1 VNQRFIVVAAGIVS
15 AVVLGGCSSPQPA
28 ALPPGSLPPGT
39 AEVRINGTDAGTS
52 HSVRCQTIGA
62 VTAITTGDDS
72 SGSASAIDSSEEP
85 TVQFVKVRNL
95 GGFTGS
101 YWADLDPAGEVRA
114 TSNTFVLTGSA
125 NGFNESNP
133 SARVSSTYSIRV
145 AC

>member
-1 VNQRFIVVAAGIVS
+1 VNYRFIVVAAGLVS
-15 AVVLGGCSSPQPA
+15 AVVLGGCSSPPPV
-28 ALPPGSLPPGT
+28 ALPAGSLPAGT

-85 TVQFVKVRNL
+85 TVQFVRIRNL

-101 YWADLDPAGEVRA
+101 YWGPPGPGGGSSSDVQHIRADG
-114 TSNTFVLTGSA
+114 
-125 NGFNESNP
+125 
-133 SARVSSTYSIRV
+133 
-145 AC
+145 